1 MHRVRGG
8 GPEHTEMACTY
19 RTAPDPKETGWP
31 RGIPYIIG
39 NEGCERFSYY
49 GMKAILWV
57 YLVHLYTTQA
67 GLTRQLAENE
77 ATVVVHLFVA
87 GVYALPMIGAIVADR
102 LAGKY
107 PTILYLSLVY
117 CLGHLALALFEG
129 NVQGTYLGL
138 ALIALG
144 SGGIKPCVSAHV
156 GDQFGPGNWHRLQ
169 SVFQAF
175 YFIINFGSFFSTL
188 LVPWIKETYGWSV
201 AFGIPGV
208 LMGIATLVFWMG
220 RCTFVHVPPRPGGR
234 LGLLDAASSI
244 FLFLTVGSLFYTK
257 DQPLFVILAASFVS
271 LSVGLLLFSW
281 RQRLH
286 PDDGFLAVLGY
297 ALWARVTGRELP
309 PLSSAEA
316 APRSVGSAASG
327 LAEHPFWGAA
337 VRRFGVE
344 AAEGPIAVLR
354 VLSVFLFVSVFWS
367 LFDQHASSWVQ
378 QAKSMNLEVDL
389 PFVGRMRLLPEQM
402 AALNPILVMLLIPAT
417 RFGLYPLIERMGVRA
432 TPLRRM
438 TVGMF
443 VTALSFVV
451 VAWLQERIDTEGPA
465 RVSVL
470 WQLLPYTI
478 LTLGEVMVSITGLEF
493 AYTQAPPRMKSTIM
507 GFWLLTV
514 ALGSVLT
521 ASVFGS
527 LQAEVQAGRMTLSG
541 FFWLFGAMM
550 AVAGG
555 LFAILAR
562 RYRYRDYTG
571 AEASG

>member
-1 MHRVRGG
+1 
-8 GPEHTEMACTY
+8 MACTY

-31 RGIPYIIG
+31 KGIPYIIG

-67 GLTRQLAENE
+67 GLTKQLAENE

-117 CLGHLALALFEG
+117 CLGHLALAVFEG

-188 LVPWIKETYGWSV
+188 LIPWVKETYGWSV

-208 LMGIATLVFWMG
+208 LMGIATLVFWLG
-220 RCTFVHVPPRPGGR
+220 RRVFVHVPPRPGGR

-244 FLFLTVGSLFYTK
+244 FLFLTFGSLFYTK
-257 DQPLFVILAASFVS
+257 DLPLASILLVSTAS
-271 LSVGLLLFSW
+271 LLVGLALFAW
-281 RQRLH
+281 RQRLQ
-286 PDDGFLAVLGY
+286 PDDGFLAVLSY
-297 ALWARVTGRELP
+297 ALWARLTGRELA
-309 PLSSAEA
+309 PLPA
-316 APRSVGSAASG
+316 ATATGTPRSVGSAAGG
-327 LAEHPFWGAA
+327 LAEHPFWGSA
-337 VRRFGVE
+337 VRRFGAE

-354 VLSVFLFVSVFWS
+354 VLSVFLFVSVFWA

-378 QAKSMNLEVDL
+378 QAKSMDLAVDL
-389 PFVGRMRLLPEQM
+389 PFVGPTRLLPEQM

-417 RFGLYPLIERMGVRA
+417 RFGLYPLIERMGIRT

-443 VTALSFVV
+443 VTALSFLV
-451 VAWLQERIDTEGPA
+451 VAWLQGRIEAEGA
-465 RVSVL
+465 GRVSVL

-527 LQAEVQAGRMTLSG
+527 LQAEVEAGRMTLAG

-550 AVAGG
+550 SIAGV
-555 LFAILAR
+555 LFALLAR
-562 RYRYRDYTG
+562 VYRYRDYTG
-571 AEASG
+571 AEPQS